1 MFKKRWDN
9 QDCCRR
15 DYNPGMRP
23 VRLIQYLRALW
34 NSALWDNV
42 ERCLEPLQC
51 VSPIVMAHLV
61 LRPIDMGSHFPGESQ
76 RASNPFEGPA
86 LHCSP
91 KALCPMLLSH
101 RRYLPIG
108 FCHPPEF
115 LHLQFGAS
123 GYCCNSLPVGIFFFL
138 PSESP
143 TPTMA
148 SCMPLMTTKQV
159 RVLSGKKTR
168 GHCSLYLLSLKILLF
183 FLDCFTDTYI
193 ISGSKNS
200 HVIRYL

>member
-1 MFKKRWDN
+1 MNWVHLACLTPRILLSSHHSELIKSKCETFWHPFGPFPN
-9 QDCCRR
+9 TNF
-15 DYNPGMRP
+15 NPE
-23 VRLIQYLRALW
+23 LFLLDSSLFFLRASQAKGTPRLASLFYMTCGKGTNGVW
-34 NSALWDNV
+34 
-42 ERCLEPLQC
+42 
-51 VSPIVMAHLV
+51 
-61 LRPIDMGSHFPGESQ
+61 GEI
-76 RASNPFEGPA
+76 F
-86 LHCSP
+86 
-91 KALCPMLLSH
+91 
-101 RRYLPIG
+101 
-108 FCHPPEF
+108 
-115 LHLQFGAS
+115 
-123 GYCCNSLPVGIFFFL
+123 IFFFL